1 MTKIPGADQIGM
13 AWVLLLERLGSFA
26 LVAYVV
32 LYGFP
37 KIEERLNKLEQSQRE
52 LVTIWRDYVVEIRT
66 LKPMVKK

>member
-1 MTKIPGADQIGM
+1 M

-37 KIEERLNKLEQSQRE
+37 KLEERLNKLEQSQRE
-52 LVTIWRDYVVEIRT
+52 LVSIWRDYVVEIRSVRPVT
-66 LKPMVKK
+66 R